1 MHFFPEVKDI
11 ILSIKTLLLSIFILN
26 EHLYCANQE
35 HFCRKFSVGWCQD
48 LIKVL
53 ASCSGK
59 IFMPQWY
66 LELRNGKVITVI
78 LANLSRSYQPWLD
91 VGRLIQILGKI
102 ISSWREIRPKF
113 LHRPF
118 CFVFK
123 TVQSFIYRSSNMIGL
138 KIV

>member
-1 MHFFPEVKDI
+1 MLSVAFFSRGERYHFVNKNTSPFHQ
-11 ILSIKTLLLSIFILN
+11 
-26 EHLYCANQE
+26 EHL
-35 HFCRKFSVGWCQD
+35 CRKFSVGWCQD
-48 LIKVL
+48 LIKFL

-66 LELRNGKVITVI
+66 LELHNGKMITVI
-78 LANLSRSYQPWLD
+78 FANLSRSYQPRLD

-102 ISSWREIRPKF
+102 ISSWREIGPKF

-118 CFVFK
+118 LLCFK
-123 TVQSFIYRSSNMIGL
+123 TVQSFIYCSSNMIGL